1 MPAGMGVGDVS
12 LYIQLVKR
20 GMPEQLTEEQ
30 QANWLSNKFQE
41 IDNLRS
47 SLRLERDGVKAVEAD
62 REDWRNGVDLI
73 ATALGVTGPGRLA
86 CAALAEQALEFR
98 AELRRLNRIRLR
110 ADDAIDAWQRDALDC
125 PVLLRDRLKK
135 LQAEIGAEAPQ

>member
-1 MPAGMGVGDVS
+1 MT
-12 LYIQLVKR
+12 LYVQLVKH
-20 GMPEQLTEEQ
+20 GMPENLTEDQ
-30 QANWLSNKFQE
+30 QATWLSNKFQE

-62 REDWRNGVDLI
+62 REYWRNGVDLI

-98 AELRRLNRIRLR
+98 AELRRLNMIRLR

-125 PVLLRDRLKK
+125 PVLLRERLKK